1 MDRRRLQPPL
11 IVALYAIT
19 SICGLLDAA
28 CFLGLG
34 RVFSEI
40 MTGNLVYLAF
50 SLGTIGTHGTGP
62 ILPYVSVLAFFM
74 VGAVGGG
81 RFLRLP
87 APFSD
92 RRAGFAVE
100 WAALLAATVTTAILH
115 PGPEGGARF
124 VVTGIL
130 SFAMG
135 IQNAMLRR
143 WGVANLATNVMT
155 LTMTA
160 LVADSRLA
168 GGPRTHA
175 RRRAA
180 SLAIFAA
187 SATLGAFLLRYGV
200 LWPLVLSLV
209 IFSLALPVLLQK
221 SEADGRAVNP

>member
-50 SLGTIGTHGTGP
+50 SLGTIGTRGSGP

-74 VGAVGGG
+74 LGAVAGG

-87 APFSD
+87 APLSD

-100 WAALLAATVTTAILH
+100 WVALLAATVATAILH
-115 PGPEGGARF
+115 PGPEGGGRY

-130 SFAMG
+130 AFAMG

-143 WGVANLATNVMT
+143 WGVPNLATNVMT

-160 LVADSRLA
+160 LIADSRLA
-168 GGPRTHA
+168 GGPGTNA
-175 RRRAA
+175 GRRAA
-180 SLAIFAA
+180 SLATFAI

-200 LWPLVLSLV
+200 LVPLVLSLV

-221 SEADGRAVNP
+221 SVGESRTVLP